1 MKIKII
7 FLLYW
12 SLLLCLSCDR
22 VQKEMPVVAGMR
34 WVASGTFTQGAR
46 SHDNLAMA
54 HEKPAHEVV
63 ISGFYIDTTEVTNAQ
78 FTAFVAATQYITVAE
93 RPIDWEQMKLQLP
106 FGTQK
111 PADSL
116 LLPGALTFKA
126 AQTKLPNLYD
136 FSQWWNWTLGAHW
149 RQPQGP
155 GSTIEGKENHPVV
168 QIAYEDALAYC
179 EWAGRSLPTE
189 AQWEYAAR
197 GGLDDIYSWG
207 ADGSLLKDRAN
218 SWEGSFPDHN
228 TATDGYVNTA
238 PVASYPPNTF
248 GLYDMSGNVWEWTQD
263 WYHTKY
269 YGELA
274 AKKSPAKDPKGPK
287 AAFNP
292 NNPYTQEKVIR
303 GGSFL
308 CNAAYCASYRA
319 SARMA
324 SEPMSAAEHIG
335 FRTVLNVDR
344 QP

>member
-1 MKIKII
+1 MRIKNI
-7 FLLYW
+7 FLLSW
-12 SLLLCLSCDR
+12 SVLLYLSCNR
-22 VQKEMPVVAGMR
+22 TQKEMPVVAGMR

-63 ISGFYIDTTEVTNAQ
+63 VSGFYIDTTEVTNAQ
-78 FTAFVAATQYITVAE
+78 FAAFVAATQYITVAE

-228 TATDGYVNTA
+228 IATDGYVNTA